1 MPWQLRLI
9 QRFDSMN
16 RRLMLISRWLTYCA
30 ICLAP
35 ATTSAHHTWVVEYDR
50 NDVVILEGT
59 VSEINLT
66 SPHSRI
72 FVEVAGTDGSEI
84 WAGESWPL
92 PALYRRGLTVN
103 NLKIGDR
110 VRVTGER
117 ARNSR
122 PGLHLRSVYRPADDW
137 RVWIGLGAD
146 TGENTA
152 AGVGEG
158 VNVIQLEDE
167 DL

>member
-1 MPWQLRLI
+1 MCRNLL
-9 QRFDSMN
+9 
-16 RRLMLISRWLTYCA
+16 LVSRWLVI
-30 ICLAP
+30 ICTGFAP
-35 ATTSAHHTWVVEYDR
+35 IMAAAHHTWVVEYDR
-50 NDVVILEGT
+50 DDVVILEGT

-72 FVEVAGTDGSEI
+72 FVEVDGANGPEI

-103 NLKIGDR
+103 NLKVGDR

-117 ARNSR
+117 ARRGR
-122 PGLHLRSVYRPADDW
+122 PGLHLRSIYRPADDW
-137 RVWIGLGAD
+137 RVWIGLRAD

-152 AGVGEG
+152 AGIGDG
-158 VNVIQLEDE
+158 VSVIQLESE

>member
-1 MPWQLRLI
+1 MIR
-9 QRFDSMN
+9 
-16 RRLMLISRWLTYCA
+16 MLAFFALVAGSA
-30 ICLAP
+30 SA
-35 ATTSAHHTWVVEYDR
+35 AAHHTWVVEYDR
-50 NDVVILEGT
+50 DDVVILEGT

-72 FVEVAGTDGSEI
+72 FFEVDGPDGVQV

-103 NLKIGDR
+103 NLKVGDR

-117 ARNSR
+117 ARQGR
-122 PGLHLRSVYRPADDW
+122 PGLHLRSIYRPSDDW
-137 RVWIGLGAD
+137 RVWIGLRDD

-158 VNVIQLEDE
+158 VRVIQLEDE

>member
-1 MPWQLRLI
+1 MIGRLVLLALLGAY
-9 QRFDSMN
+9 DSV
-16 RRLMLISRWLTYCA
+16 
-30 ICLAP
+30 
-35 ATTSAHHTWVVEYDR
+35 SAHHTWVVEYDR
-50 NDVVILEGT
+50 DDVVILEGT

-72 FVEVAGTDGSEI
+72 FFEVDGPSGVQV

-103 NLKIGDR
+103 NLKVGDR

-117 ARNSR
+117 ARQGR
-122 PGLHLRSVYRPADDW
+122 PGLHLRSIYRPDDDW
-137 RVWIGLGAD
+137 RVWIGLRND

-152 AGVGEG
+152 SGVGDG
-158 VNVIQLEDE
+158 VRVIQLEDE

>member
-1 MPWQLRLI
+1 MYRKLLPVPRW
-9 QRFDSMN
+9 
-16 RRLMLISRWLTYCA
+16 LIS
-30 ICLAP
+30 ICIGFAPVLA
-35 ATTSAHHTWVVEYDR
+35 AAHHTWVVEYDR
-50 NDVVILEGT
+50 DDVVILEGE

-72 FVEVAGTDGSEI
+72 FVEVDGVNGPET

-103 NLKIGDR
+103 NLKVGDR

-117 ARNSR
+117 ARQGR
-122 PGLHLRSVYRPADDW
+122 LGLHLRSIYRPADDW
-137 RVWIGLGAD
+137 RVWIGLRAD
-146 TGENTA
+146 TGENSA
-152 AGVGEG
+152 AGIGDG
-158 VNVIQLEDE
+158 VSVIQLENE